1 MSKKNK
7 KHEDRRDKDNNKNV
21 KSEIRIPE
29 DVRKFST
36 MSIKKFKKKNGDL
49 YDGKKELRKGFYQE
63 LTDYLPETIEFL
75 VKFGYI
81 RKPEVLETKTGC
93 IEKFYDDDYLKF
105 LTKEIKKNDKD
116 AIDNIKLLPIILN
129 EAYAEICNEN
139 KKRLANDPNAGQLN
153 TDGLCDL
160 IKVISKS
167 RFKTLIKSEIDD
179 KLAFDIIMLVPSN
192 KAWKYS
198 KTFRLKALM
207 NILYEHAKTKKI
219 PFDTIVK
226 EVIKEE
232 DIPLLIVCCL
242 SEKKEKFGNLND
254 NQKEFYMAIT
264 SWCFNTMEKMPK
276 EDISNIIEQFV
287 KLRRS
292 DESRGNDGN
301 RRYSLSGLSEV
312 DYPKISKVINGMIA
326 DNEGIKK
333 YL

>member
-1 MSKKNK
+1 MDSPAIKTIGTITI
-7 KHEDRRDKDNNKNV
+7 NV
-21 KSEIRIPE
+21 
-29 DVRKFST
+29 
-36 MSIKKFKKKNGDL
+36 
-49 YDGKKELRKGFYQE
+49 
-63 LTDYLPETIEFL
+63 
-75 VKFGYI
+75 
-81 RKPEVLETKTGC
+81 
-93 IEKFYDDDYLKF
+93 
-105 LTKEIKKNDKD
+105 
-116 AIDNIKLLPIILN
+116 
-129 EAYAEICNEN
+129 
-139 KKRLANDPNAGQLN
+139 
-153 TDGLCDL
+153 
-160 IKVISKS
+160 
-167 RFKTLIKSEIDD
+167 
-179 KLAFDIIMLVPSN
+179 
-192 KAWKYS
+192 
-198 KTFRLKALM
+198 
-207 NILYEHAKTKKI
+207 
-219 PFDTIVK
+219 VK